1 MKLKLKASIRT
12 ATEDWK
18 SKYDKVGGLGHY
30 FGEGGEELIWVKL
43 DGKCGLVN
51 TEGKEVV
58 PVKYDVVS
66 DFGEGFAIVERDNKY
81 GYVNTKGEE
90 VIEPKYDGAGY
101 FHDGLAHVK
110 LADKHGYVNT
120 KGEVV
125 IPLEYTYIEA
135 EEARKQMKQ

>member
-1 MKLKLKASIRT
+1 MKLRLT
-12 ATEDWK
+12 AKIHNAAEDWK
-18 SKYDKVGGLGHY
+18 SKYDTVGGLGHY

-90 VIEPKYDGAGY
+90 ATPLKYDWVDY
-101 FHDGLAHVK
+101 FSEGLAIVELK
-110 LADKHGYVNT
+110 GKYGYVNT
-120 KGEVV
+120 EGVEVV
-125 IPLEYTYIEA
+125 PLEYTSIEA
-135 EEARKQMKQ
+135 LEAFKQTK